1 METIAIYVR
10 RSISTNPQL
19 TNVILSGAGWNIRKK
34 TRMPALIMSIQHC
47 NSRFTHGIK
56 VRKRFENIQI
66 GNEKVKLSFFTDGM
80 ILQIGKPKESP
91 K

>member
-1 METIAIYVR
+1 
-10 RSISTNPQL
+10 
-19 TNVILSGAGWNIRKK
+19 
-34 TRMPALIMSIQHC
+34 MPALIMSIQHC